1 MSSPDLKK
9 YEYGRKFSDLVGTV
23 LLADSTTQVFDVSDT
38 TSQVVLGPFDGT
50 GLVDYGYQTDYPL
63 MLKVFCYDITPDST
77 GDFKIKINGSL
88 GGGTSIR
95 RRDDSDFG
103 LTWQIRDWDKL
114 VGVDATVT
122 AQVFP
127 PMTSVSMKCVCGL
140 ATDYIDRA
148 SEGSYA

>member
-1 MSSPDLKK
+1 MADLKK
-9 YEYGRKFSDLVGTV
+9 YEYGRKTLDLVGTV
-23 LLADSTTQVFDVSDT
+23 LLADSTTQVFNVSDT

-50 GLVDYGYQTDYPL
+50 DLVDYGYQTDYPL

-77 GDFKIKINGSL
+77 GEFKLKVQGAL
-88 GGGTSIR
+88 GGGTSVR

-103 LTWQIRDWDKL
+103 LTWQIRDWAGLTDA
-114 VGVDATVT
+114 DATVT

-127 PMTSVSMKCVCGL
+127 PMTSVSMKVVCGL
-140 ATDYIDRA
+140 ATDYIDRK